1 MTEKE
6 NSASSHVWQSIDHI
20 RTSIAEQQT
29 TAAALADEF
38 YARIK
43 KDDPEIGAFLT
54 LSEDRAR
61 AQCERIDKLVAE
73 GQPLPP
79 LAGVP
84 IAIKDVMVTRGV
96 RTTAGSKILDNFI
109 PPYDCTAV
117 ARLEAAGAV
126 VLGKLNCDEFA
137 MGSSNENSAYR
148 PVRNPRDKTRV
159 PGGSSGGSAA
169 AVAAGMA
176 VATLGSDTG
185 GSIRQPA
192 SFCGVV
198 GLKPTYGR
206 VSRYGLIAFASSL
219 DHIGP
224 FANTVKDA
232 ALVLQTIAGRDPMDS
247 TSADTPVPDYVAE
260 LEKPLDEGL
269 SSCGAGA
276 HAREKRAA
284 SDEPIRIGVPKE
296 YFSSGLDAEVRAA
309 VEAAIQ
315 KLASLGCEI
324 VPVSLPHTEYAI
336 PAYYIV
342 ATAEA
347 SANLARFD
355 GVRYGFRA
363 RGAKTLAEMYRQTRD
378 AGFGMEVKR
387 RIMLG
392 TYALSAGYYDAYY
405 LKAQKVRTLLTRDF
419 DEAFKKVD
427 VIAAPTAPTPAFK
440 LGEKVDD
447 PLAMYLADIYT
458 VTANLAGIPG
468 ISVPCGLTREGLP
481 IGLQIFGQ
489 HLDEATVLR
498 VAHAYEKSS
507 SGVGR

>member
-1 MTEKE
+1 MHLTSLTIDAARSTVQDRTT
-6 NSASSHVWQSIDHI
+6 SASAW
-20 RTSIAEQQT
+20 AE
-29 TAAALADEF
+29 AH
-38 YARIK
+38 YARIASEDGK
-43 KDDPEIGAFLT
+43 IGAYLA
-54 LSEDRAR
+54 LSKERAL
-61 AQCERIDKLVAE
+61 AQAAHIDAMAE
-73 GQPLPP
+73 KGETLPP
-79 LAGVP
+79 LGGVP
-84 IAIKDVMVTRGV
+84 VAIKDVMVTRGL
-96 RTTAGSKILDNFI
+96 RTTAGSKILENYI

-117 ARLEAAGAV
+117 AHLEAAGAV
-126 VLGKLNCDEFA
+126 ILGKLNCDEFA
-137 MGSSNENSAYR
+137 MGSSNENSAYK
-148 PVRNPRDKTRV
+148 PVHNPRDLERV

-224 FANTVKDA
+224 LTRTVKDA
-232 ALVLQTIAGRDPMDS
+232 ALMLRTIAGRDPMDS
-247 TSADTPVPDYVAE
+247 TSADIPVPDYVAE
-260 LEKPLDEGL
+260 LQKDVRSL
-269 SSCGAGA
+269 
-276 HAREKRAA
+276 
-284 SDEPIRIGVPKE
+284 RIGVPKE
-296 YFSSGLDAEVRAA
+296 CFGEGLDSEVRAS

-315 KLASLGCEI
+315 KLADLGCEVI
-324 VPVSLPHTEYAI
+324 PVSLPHSAYAI

-355 GVRYGFRA
+355 GVRYGFRSA
-363 RGAKTLAEMYRQTRD
+363 ESRTLSDMYRKTRD
-378 AGFGMEVKR
+378 GGFGAEVKR

-405 LKAQKVRTLLTRDF
+405 LKAQRVRTLLTRDYE
-419 DEAFKKVD
+419 EAFQKVD
-427 VIAAPTAPTPAFK
+427 ALVTPASPTAAFK
-440 LGEKVDD
+440 LGEKSDD

-468 ISVPCGLTREGLP
+468 ISVPGAPTKSGLP
-481 IGLQIFGQ
+481 IGVQILGKHF
-489 HLDEATVLR
+489 DEATILR
-498 VAHAYEKSS
+498 LAQACE
-507 SGVGR
+507 